1 MYYHGILLNT
11 ITKQEV
17 SNFANRSEVINTF
30 SEHML
35 EALQSSMPLNEYVD
49 LLRLGVGANTNPI
62 NLYNSPNST
71 IKFGFANRY

>member
-35 EALQSSMPLNEYVD
+35 EAMQSSMPLNEYVD
-49 LLRLGVGANTNPI
+49 LFRLGVGANTNPI
-62 NLYNSPNST
+62 NLYNPPNST